1 MKLFQDSERQ
11 LFFDRISEFSPGSI
25 EEYNR
30 LYGSA
35 LAEISE
41 VFGMARVVCS
51 VSAPGETAYAEMMP
65 GEMILFRGEGE
76 AEAEPICFRYS
87 LEADGAVEFSVFM
100 KKGLKLTREEEREM
114 EGIFRQ
120 LFHVFDAF
128 LLRISCR
135 RLIMTD
141 PSTGIPNLKAFQQ
154 FCGVLIARERLDQY
168 TALYFNIRNFKSVHK
183 VLTYLE
189 GNEVMGKYGRAVTEM
204 TAKEE
209 IVARLGSD
217 NFVALILNE
226 NVDRFLE
233 HIQNIRISYEK
244 DGRTLKFSFGATVGL
259 AELSEERN
267 PGEVMLRISAAYQSA
282 RENRTPVSYY
292 DNGIGNEIRER
303 KNVLS
308 RFEDA
313 LEEGEF
319 YAVYQPK
326 VGVKGHTILGAEALA
341 RWDRSDRY
349 AMPANFV
356 PVLEKDGRITK
367 LDFYVLEE
375 VCKLLKRMQADGLEL
390 IRISVN
396 FSKRHLVNDKL
407 VEEIVELVDRYE
419 VPHSYIKIELTESE
433 DYRNHNIMRDIV
445 EKLDAHG
452 IKTAIDD
459 FGTGHSSLATL
470 NALQMD
476 ELKIDRS
483 FIPQGDVD
491 DKDKGLLML
500 KGVMNLAKSLGLT
513 IVAEGVE
520 TPEQLEMVE
529 NMGCDVVQ
537 GYIFDK
543 PLSESEF
550 IEKIKQRQYAV
561 TVQP

>member
-51 VSAPGETAYAEMMP
+51 VSVPGETAYAEMVP
-65 GEMILFRGEGE
+65 GEMILFQGEGE
-76 AEAEPICFRYS
+76 AEAEPVCFRYP

-100 KKGLKLTREEEREM
+100 EKGAKLTLEEEREL
-114 EGIFRQ
+114 ELIFRQ
-120 LFHVFDAF
+120 LFNVFDAF

-135 RLIMTD
+135 KLIMTD
-141 PSTGIPNLKAFQQ
+141 HITGIPNLKAFQQ
-154 FCGVLIARERLDQY
+154 FCGMLIARERLDRY
-168 TALYFNIRNFKSVHK
+168 TALYFNISNFKSVYK
-183 VLTYLE
+183 ALTYLE
-189 GNEVMGKYGRAVTEM
+189 GNEVMGKYGRALSDAVT
-204 TAKEE
+204 KEE
-209 IVARLGSD
+209 IAARLGSD
-217 NFVALILNE
+217 NFVALILND
-226 NVDRFLE
+226 NVERFLD
-233 HIQNIRISYEK
+233 HIRNMHISYEK
-244 DGRTLKFSFGATVGL
+244 DGRVLHYSFGATVGA

-282 RENRTPVSYY
+282 RENGIPLSYY
-292 DNGIGNEIRER
+292 DNGIGREISER
-303 KNVLS
+303 KKILS
-308 RFEDA
+308 RFDDA
-313 LEEGEF
+313 LKAGEF
-319 YAVYQPK
+319 YVVYQPK
-326 VGVKGHTILGAEALA
+326 VGVESHRVLGAEALA
-341 RWDRSDRY
+341 RWDRSDGY
-349 AMPANFV
+349 AMPSNFV

-375 VCKLLKRMQADGLEL
+375 VCRLLKMMLSDGLEPV
-390 IRISVN
+390 RISVN
-396 FSKRHLVNDKL
+396 FSKRHLVNDRL
-407 VEEIVELVDRYE
+407 VEEIVEMVDRYG
-419 VPHSYIKIELTESE
+419 VPHKYIKIELTESE

-459 FGTGHSSLATL
+459 FGTGASSLATL
-470 NALQMD
+470 NTLQMD
-476 ELKIDRS
+476 ELKIDKS
-483 FIPQGDVD
+483 FIPQGEVD

-500 KGVMNLAKSLGLT
+500 KGIMNLAKSLGLT

-520 TPEQLEMVE
+520 KPEQLELIE
-529 NMGCDVVQ
+529 SLGCDVVQ

-550 IEKIKQRQYAV
+550 IEKIKQKQYILNV
-561 TVQP
+561 